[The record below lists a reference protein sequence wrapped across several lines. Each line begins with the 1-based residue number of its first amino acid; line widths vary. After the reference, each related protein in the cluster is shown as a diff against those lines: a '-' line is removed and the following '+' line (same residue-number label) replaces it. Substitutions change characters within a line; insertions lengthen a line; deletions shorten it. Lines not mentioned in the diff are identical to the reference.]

1 MPDALRKGGECAAAG
16 LDGRNP
22 ERSQSQRRYI
32 DGAARAGVRSGR
44 SQSARRSWIGRQHD
58 RTDVR
63 RIDRLHVGGRHRMGD
78 LSLRHRPDCH
88 GSERRVSGTAQ
99 IIALVCHSQLR
110 GVLFIGAGV
119 RWLLW
124 RADSDAVGRDDGR
137 GHRKPDGRCSD
148 CSAQKRRLDGG
159 ISKTEH
165 TTGIPIDPKE
175 RFLVHSNADTTK
187 IVLMNRR
194 GLSCGGAEITLTE
207 PPKIPSYSGM
217 AAYAPRS
224 NALYERMRA
233 AHRGALI
240 GMQNELLRQ
249 ADRYVLAIRSETKPP
264 FALDVIN
271 AAALRYENTIQRVI
285 QSSSGA
291 MENLSNLIESNLKRD
306 GWIMMGAWYQ
316 TFAQENAQATS
327 MANATAVGIPGTDP
341 NLIPYKDM
349 YDHVSVVY
357 AHQMRQA
364 VSIASPQALANHLS
378 VGTTDPKSYLSKIF
392 PGQKLVQMAVRM
404 NSGQG
409 PSGMTNPL

>member
-1 MPDALRKGGECAAAG
+1 MKLKHLIRHRLLCLVALCLMLSASAVSAQQPVSMGEIQNAANRSGDKSMALLELVFGPVVHNPLAGLGSGGSMIARMFAVLTGCMLAVGIVWAIYHFVTALIATGQSGEGFSSLVRAVGGYCGAQILMLWGAMMGVGIANLTVDAASAALKSGGSMVGTPVSAQAATLSKALFEANLCAAA
-16 LDGRNP
+16 
-22 ERSQSQRRYI
+22 
-32 DGAARAGVRSGR
+32 V
-44 SQSARRSWIGRQHD
+44 
-58 RTDVR
+58 
-63 RIDRLHVGGRHRMGD
+63 
-78 LSLRHRPDCH
+78 
-88 GSERRVSGTAQ
+88 
-99 IIALVCHSQLR
+99 
-110 GVLFIGAGV
+110 
-119 RWLLW
+119 
-124 RADSDAVGRDDGR
+124 
-137 GHRKPDGRCSD
+137 
-148 CSAQKRRLDGG
+148 DGG

-316 TFAQENAQATS
+316 TFAQANAQATS

-364 VSIASPQALANHLS
+364 VSIAS
-378 VGTTDPKSYLSKIF
+378 
-392 PGQKLVQMAVRM
+392 
-404 NSGQG
+404 
-409 PSGMTNPL
+409 